1 MTDKVKVLTLIV
13 LIVSFFSY
21 TLFLYKENYSS
32 NAEYGTMADK
42 GKKLWQEK
50 NCNSCHQIY
59 GLGGYLG
66 PDLTNVYSQRS
77 EAFIKVFLQ
86 TGTNIMPAF
95 NLNEEQ
101 MNQLMAYFK
110 SIDSTGIASPAKL
123 KPNYDGTIER

>member
-21 TLFLYKENYSS
+21 TLFLYKENFSA
-32 NAEYGTMADK
+32 NAEFRTMADK

-50 NCNSCHQIY
+50 NCNACHQIY

-110 SIDSTGIASPAKL
+110 SIDSTGNASPAKL

>member
-1 MTDKVKVLTLIV
+1 
-13 LIVSFFSY
+13 
-21 TLFLYKENYSS
+21 
-32 NAEYGTMADK
+32 MADK

>member
-50 NCNSCHQIY
+50 NCNACHQIY

>member
-50 NCNSCHQIY
+50 NCNACHQIY

-110 SIDSTGIASPAKL
+110 SIDSTGNASPAKL